1 MPNLDGRK
9 RTKANEMA
17 GKLDAATR
25 VRNTGRQLFI
35 LHLTGQRD
43 EIRKLKTYESLMAV
57 WGINV
62 WLDELAMP
70 HDDG

>member
-43 EIRKLKTYESLMAV
+43 EIYGNMWHGDCS
-57 WGINV
+57 GS
-62 WLDELAMP
+62 
-70 HDDG
+70 